1 MDAATHLG
9 WGAALIAFGAGLA
22 SFFSPCV
29 APLVPGYIGYLS
41 GTAAPLDAPFSP
53 VMGARASGLTVG
65 GGTATAVSATTAG
78 ARTRAA
84 LAPCL
89 LFVAGFSTAFVLLG
103 LATSSFGRLIV
114 AYRPVLETV
123 AGIVMLVMG
132 AFVLGWLPRKLTF
145 ALMRERR
152 LPSRLRLPAWLKRT
166 GVPVRGLAPFGLGVV
181 FAAGWTPCI
190 GPVLAAILAYAAA
203 EANRGTGALLL
214 AIYSLGF
221 AIPFLAVGLGWA
233 ASLRTVGWLRRHGN
247 VVSTVTGVAL
257 LVFGVL
263 YLTGEVTVF
272 AVWAQRFT
280 PPGSL

>member
-1 MDAATHLG
+1 MEIGQSVGIGVLLAA
-9 WGAALIAFGAGLA
+9 FAGGLL

-41 GTAAPLDAPFSP
+41 GTTLSRDEKHIGSAPVGRTDWRHSP
-53 VMGARASGLTVG
+53 ALR
-65 GGTATAVSATTAG
+65 VSA
-78 ARTRAA
+78 
-84 LAPCL
+84 
-89 LFVAGFSTAFVLLG
+89 LFAAGFSAAFIGLG
-103 LATSSFGRLIV
+103 LLSASLGGLFL
-114 AYRPVLETV
+114 AYRPVMETL
-123 AGIVMLVMG
+123 AGIVMLAMG
-132 AFVLGWLPRKLTF
+132 AFLLDLLPKPVTELLLREGRMHLAPKAASRLGVAAPFVLGL
-145 ALMRERR
+145 
-152 LPSRLRLPAWLKRT
+152 
-166 GVPVRGLAPFGLGVV
+166 V

-203 EANRGTGALLL
+203 EANRGTGMLLL

-221 AIPFLAVGLGWA
+221 AIPFVAVGLGWA
-233 ASLRTVGWLRRHGN
+233 TSLRAVGWLRRHGN

-257 LVFGVL
+257 LIFGVL

>member
-1 MDAATHLG
+1 VDTAAHLG

-41 GTAAPLDAPFSP
+41 GTAAPLDAPITTARVSSGGGAAAS
-53 VMGARASGLTVG
+53 VSVAAVARA
-65 GGTATAVSATTAG
+65 
-78 ARTRAA
+78 RAA
-84 LAPCL
+84 LVPCL

-103 LATSSFGRLIV
+103 LASSSFGRLIV

-123 AGIVMLVMG
+123 AGIVMLAMG
-132 AFVLGWLPRKLTF
+132 AFVLGWLPRGLMF
-145 ALMRERR
+145 AMMRERR
-152 LPSRLRLPAWLKRT
+152 LPANLRLPAWLRRA
-166 GVPVRGLAPFGLGVV
+166 GLPVRGIAPFGLGFV

-203 EANRGTGALLL
+203 DADRGTGALLL
-214 AIYSLGF
+214 AVYSLGF
-221 AIPFLAVGLGWA
+221 AIPFVAVGLGWA
-233 ASLRTVGWLRRHGN
+233 TSLRAVGWLRRHGN

-257 LVFGVL
+257 LIFGVL

-280 PPGSL
+280 LPGSL

>member
-9 WGAALIAFGAGLA
+9 WGAALVAFGAGLA

-29 APLVPGYIGYLS
+29 APLVPGYIGYIS
-41 GTAAPLDAPFSP
+41 GAAAPLDAPVLVAP
-53 VMGARASGLTVG
+53 AASASATGRG
-65 GGTATAVSATTAG
+65 GGATAAAVSVPVV

-84 LAPCL
+84 LAPTL
-89 LFVAGFSTAFVLLG
+89 LFVAGFSAAFVLLG

-114 AYRPVLETV
+114 AYRPVLETI

-145 ALMRERR
+145 TLMRERR
-152 LPSRLRLPAWLKRT
+152 LPARLGRAAL
-166 GVPVRGLAPFGLGVV
+166 PVRGIAPFGLGIV

-203 EANRGTGALLL
+203 EANRGTGMLLL

-221 AIPFLAVGLGWA
+221 AIPFVAVGLGWA
-233 ASLRTVGWLRRHGN
+233 TSMRAVGWLRRHGN

-257 LVFGVL
+257 LIFGVL

>member
-9 WGAALIAFGAGLA
+9 WGAALVAFGAGLA

-29 APLVPGYIGYLS
+29 APLVPGYIGYIS
-41 GTAAPLDAPFSP
+41 GAAAPLDAPVLVAP
-53 VMGARASGLTVG
+53 AASASATGRG
-65 GGTATAVSATTAG
+65 GGATAAAVSVPVV

-84 LAPCL
+84 LAPTL
-89 LFVAGFSTAFVLLG
+89 LFVAGFSAAFVLLG

-114 AYRPVLETV
+114 AYRPVLETI

-145 ALMRERR
+145 TLMRERR
-152 LPSRLRLPAWLKRT
+152 LPARLGRAAL
-166 GVPVRGLAPFGLGVV
+166 PVRGIAPFGLGIV

-203 EANRGTGALLL
+203 EANRGTGMLLL

-221 AIPFLAVGLGWA
+221 AIPFVAVGLGWA
-233 ASLRTVGWLRRHGN
+233 TSLRAVGWLRRHGN

-257 LVFGVL
+257 LIFGVL

>member
-53 VMGARASGLTVG
+53 VMDGAGVAG
-65 GGTATAVSATTAG
+65 GVATAAAVSAPAV
-78 ARTRAA
+78 ASRTRAA
-84 LAPCL
+84 LAACL
-89 LFVAGFSTAFVLLG
+89 LFVAGFSAAFVLLG
-103 LATSSFGRLIV
+103 LATSSFGWLIA

-152 LPSRLRLPAWLKRT
+152 LPNRLRLPGWPSRVGL
-166 GVPVRGLAPFGLGVV
+166 PMRGLAPFGLGVV

-221 AIPFLAVGLGWA
+221 AIPFVAVGLGWA
-233 ASLRTVGWLRRHGN
+233 ASLRAVGWLRRHGN

>member
-41 GTAAPLDAPFSP
+41 GTSAPLGAPVTTAP
-53 VMGARASGLTVG
+53 G
-65 GGTATAVSATTAG
+65 GGGVATAAVSTPVA

-89 LFVAGFSTAFVLLG
+89 LFVAGFSAAFVLLG

-123 AGIVMLVMG
+123 AGIVMLAMG

-152 LPSRLRLPAWLKRT
+152 LPARLGRA

-190 GPVLAAILAYAAA
+190 GPVLAAILVYVGA
-203 EANRGTGALLL
+203 EANRGLGALLL

-221 AIPFLAVGLGWA
+221 AIPFVAVGLGWA
-233 ASLRTVGWLRRHGN
+233 ASLRAVGWLRRHGN

-257 LVFGVL
+257 LVFGLL

>member
-1 MDAATHLG
+1 VDAATHLG

-41 GTAAPLDAPFSP
+41 GTAAPLDDAPLPSATP
-53 VMGARASGLTVG
+53 VLSSAG
-65 GGTATAVSATTAG
+65 GATTATVSMP
-78 ARTRAA
+78 AALRTRAA

-89 LFVAGFSTAFVLLG
+89 LFVAGFSAAFVLLG

-132 AFVLGWLPRKLTF
+132 AFVLGWLPRGLTL

-152 LPSRLRLPAWLKRT
+152 LPSRLRLPAWLSRI
-166 GVPVRGLAPFGLGVV
+166 GAPARGIAPFGLGVV

-190 GPVLAAILAYAAA
+190 GPVLAAILVYAAA
-203 EANRGTGALLL
+203 EANRGIGALLL

-221 AIPFLAVGLGWA
+221 AIPFIAVGLGWA
-233 ASLRTVGWLRRHGN
+233 TSLRAVGWLRRHGN
-247 VVSTVTGVAL
+247 VISTVTGVAL

>member
-41 GTAAPLDAPFSP
+41 GTAAPLDAPLSS
-53 VMGARASGLTVG
+53 ATASVISAAG
-65 GGTATAVSATTAG
+65 GGATTTVVSAPAVA

-89 LFVAGFSTAFVLLG
+89 LFVAGFSAAFVLLG

-132 AFVLGWLPRKLTF
+132 AFVLGWLPRSLTF

-152 LPSRLRLPAWLKRT
+152 LSARMPAWLRRAGAPAR
-166 GVPVRGLAPFGLGVV
+166 GVAPFGLGLV

-203 EANRGTGALLL
+203 EANRGTGVLLL

-221 AIPFLAVGLGWA
+221 AIPFVAVGLGWA
-233 ASLRTVGWLRRHGN
+233 TSLRAVGWLRRHGN
-247 VVSTVTGVAL
+247 AVSTVTGVAL